1 MQDAFSEVVRRMA
14 QAMHEPLLILT
25 PDLRVVLANAAFCR
39 VFYVSPEAVEGRALA
54 ELGGWHGFPQSSG
67 WPAQNTLEEF
77 TVEYTPP
84 YLVEATRSVQ
94 VRACQLSPSRL
105 ILCVFEDFSQREDS
119 LRQSEER
126 LRQVIQNMP
135 VMLVAY
141 DADKVNIIVWN
152 HECERV
158 TGYSADEIIGR
169 PEAPVR
175 LYPNRAYREHLRQ
188 LWQQVGDNYRGLE
201 WDITCK
207 DGSVRTISWSNIADR
222 FPIPG
227 WATWGIGVDI
237 TERKRAEES
246 LRRMRDELEMR
257 VQERTVELA
266 TANIELRKSEE
277 RLRQIVQNM
286 PVMLIAFNAQ
296 ANLIAAWNRECER
309 VTGYRAEE
317 VVGNPQAVQMLY
329 PDRALRLRLLE
340 EWRRLGDD
348 YRDMEWPITCKD
360 GTQRLI
366 SWSNISDRFPIPGWA
381 TWGVGV
387 DVTERKRLEQ
397 QALDLALEREKV
409 QLLRRFIGDASHDLR
424 TPLTAQKT
432 FLYVLDRLGEKLVG
446 QIARLADPTVVTQP
460 DLIDEV
466 VRVAQMM
473 RERINILT
481 ESSAHLNHM
490 VEGMFDMIRL
500 DSQITFDLALHDLN
514 ALAGSAV
521 RTQQP
526 LANDK
531 NLRLVFQPGADLPLL
546 LVDGD
551 QFTRVIQNLLENA
564 VRYTPAG
571 GSVFIRTYRQG
582 TWVVLEVQD
591 TGIGIAQTDLPR
603 IFDRFF
609 RASNARMTYSGGTG
623 LGLAIVQKTVE
634 AHGGSVEVE
643 SEAGRGS
650 TFRVLMPPASQ
661 VAPTA

>member
-14 QAMHEPLLILT
+14 QAMYEPLLILT
-25 PDLRVVLANAAFCR
+25 PDLRVALANAAFCR
-39 VFYVSPEAVEGRALA
+39 VFYVAPEDVEGRTLA
-54 ELGGWHGFPQSSG
+54 ELGGWRGFPQ
-67 WPAQNTLEEF
+67 PPVRPEQDTVEEF

-84 YLVEATRSVQ
+84 HPAEAAQTVH
-94 VRACQLSPSRL
+94 VRASALLPADL
-105 ILCVFEDFSQREDS
+105 ILLAFEGLSESEAS
-119 LRQSEER
+119 LRRSEER

-141 DADKVNIIVWN
+141 GVDKTSIIVWN

-158 TGYSADEIIGR
+158 TGYSADEIVGR
-169 PEAPVR
+169 SEAPLL
-175 LYPNRAYREHLRQ
+175 LYPNRPYRERLHQ

-207 DGSVRTISWSNIADR
+207 DGSVRTISWSNISDR

-227 WATWGIGVDI
+227 WTTWGIGVDI
-237 TERKRAEES
+237 TGRRRAEES
-246 LRRMRDELEMR
+246 LRRMRDELEIR

-266 TANIELRKSEE
+266 AANIELRKSEE

-317 VVGNPQAVQMLY
+317 VVGNPQAITMLY
-329 PDRALRLRLLE
+329 PDRALRLRLLD

-360 GTQRLI
+360 GTQRLV

-387 DVTERKRLEQ
+387 DITERKRLEQ
-397 QALDLALEREKV
+397 QALDLAMEREKV

-424 TPLTAQKT
+424 TPLTAQKA

-446 QIARLADPTVVTQP
+446 QVARLADPTVAIQP

-481 ESSAHLNHM
+481 ESSAHLYHM
-490 VEGMFDMIRL
+490 VEEMFDMIRL
-500 DSQITFDLALHDLN
+500 DSQITFELALHDLN

-521 RTQQP
+521 RTQQA

-531 NLRLVFQPGADLPLL
+531 NLRLVFQPGAGLPPL

-571 GSVFIRTYRQG
+571 GSIFIRTYRRG

-591 TGIGIAQTDLPR
+591 TGIGIAQADLPR

-609 RASNARMTYSGGTG
+609 RASNARTTYSGGTG

-661 VAPTA
+661 VAPAE